1 MQLGELASI
10 PVAAWPA
17 GSEARGRALLGG
29 HLLLGGRE
37 HPINEGDLWLLADQ
51 DSSLSTHLH
60 GFEWLDDLLA
70 AGGVQAI
77 RLAQNWLFD
86 WIDRYSNEQ
95 VFPLTQQVAGRR
107 IVRLLRNRHF
117 VLAMQDEGRR
127 SAFTKSVKSHI
138 RYLRRRRLVP
148 VRGFARVEML
158 AGCLM
163 AELVVGEE
171 RAEISKMLDSLVGEC
186 SAMTGADKGIASRNP
201 EELIQLL
208 SCLVQVAAMLD
219 AAGINPRPELAKHIE
234 HSADILSSLRHVNG
248 DLPRFHGGGNGAGGF
263 ADRLIS
269 EHRGHANMHSCPAM
283 GYCRMRAGNTSAVL
297 DIAPPPFGP
306 ASVGAHASTLAFELV
321 SARHPIIVSRGPGR
335 GFGPDTLSAA
345 RSTDAHSTV
354 VVNDASSS
362 VFAARN
368 HSSGEGPSLASVPT
382 VRVDQLPGNE
392 GLTMIASHSGYFQAY
407 GLTHLRRVDM
417 RNDGKRIWAED
428 TVWEGAGSRK
438 ESKTGTGGNPNP
450 RGHRL
455 AVRFHLHPDVS
466 VYKYPGSSLA
476 DVELPDG
483 ETWRFRFE
491 GPARLELE
499 ESQYLDEG
507 SQQIRPASQIVL
519 HSDTREGVAQL
530 RWEIGR
536 VQERQE

>member
-10 PVAAWPA
+10 PVAVWSA

-29 HLLLGGRE
+29 HLLLGGHE
-37 HPINEGDLWLLADQ
+37 YPITEGDLWLLADQ
-51 DSSLSTHLH
+51 GSSLRTHLH

-70 AGGVQAI
+70 AGGIQAI

-86 WIDRYSNEQ
+86 WIDRYSHEQ

-107 IVRLLRNRHF
+107 IVRLLRHRQF
-117 VLAMQDEGRR
+117 VLTMQDEDRR
-127 SAFTKSVKSHI
+127 NAFLKSVKSHI

-148 VRGFARVEML
+148 VRGFARVEAL
-158 AGCLM
+158 AGCLI
-163 AELVVGEE
+163 AELFAGEE
-171 RAEISKMLDSLVGEC
+171 KAEIGKMLDSLVGEC
-186 SAMTGADKGIASRNP
+186 SSMFGIDDGTASRSP
-201 EELIQLL
+201 EEFVQLL

-234 HSADILSSLRHVNG
+234 NSADILSSLRHVNG

-269 EHRGHANMHSCPAM
+269 EHRGHVNMHSSPSM

-297 DIAPPPFGP
+297 DIASPPSGP
-306 ASVGAHASTLAFELV
+306 ASIGAHASTLAFELV

-335 GFGPDTLSAA
+335 GFGPDTLLAA

-368 HSSGEGPSLASVPT
+368 HSSRDGPSLASVPE
-382 VRVDQLPGNE
+382 VRVDQLPGND
-392 GLTMIASHSGYFQAY
+392 GLTMIASHSGYFHAY

-417 RNDGKRIWAED
+417 RNDGRRIWAED

-438 ESKTGTGGNPNP
+438 EGKSGLGGNPNP

-466 VYKYPGSSLA
+466 VYHHPESSLA
-476 DVELPDG
+476 DIELPDG

-491 GPARLELE
+491 GPARLDLE

-507 SQQIRPASQIVL
+507 SHQIRPASQIVL

-536 VQERQE
+536 VRERQE